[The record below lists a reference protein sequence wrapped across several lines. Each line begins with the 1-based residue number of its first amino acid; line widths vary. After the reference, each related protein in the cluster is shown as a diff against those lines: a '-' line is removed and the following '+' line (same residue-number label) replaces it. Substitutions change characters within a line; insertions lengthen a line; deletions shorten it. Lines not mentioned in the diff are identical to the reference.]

1 GAFVTT
7 WTIRPEDAQ
16 GDQFQVTA
24 RGGTTGVI
32 TAAAFGRTVTV
43 GTDKFAY
50 GPSESALISGTGF
63 LPGEGVTLQVVHN
76 DGETEPNSGHD
87 PWVVTADLTGSI
99 SSSVPMNPSDAV
111 GNEFILQAKG
121 ADSGLAA
128 GAAIMDSLSCPP
140 APAPDPVVPTALP
153 SAPCP

>member
-1 GAFVTT
+1 
-7 WTIRPEDAQ
+7 
-16 GDQFQVTA
+16 
-24 RGGTTGVI
+24 
-32 TAAAFGRTVTV
+32 GRTVTV

-50 GPSESALISGTGF
+50 GPSESALINGTGF

-76 DGETEPNSGHD
+76 DGEAEPNSGHD

-153 SAPCP
+153 SAPCPPNLNSCTANDVVTTIVAADPGTNVCGTRADS